1 MIDSSGEITNQV
13 EHDFSD
19 DAHNFIHTKLTYE
32 NQGDN
37 YIIDNGLELSE
48 NIEYGFESVG
58 EDLPE
63 VMDETED
70 DQYDYEEFSQSQD
83 SGSYKQ
89 CPDNLT
95 ACLAVCQPILKI
107 RLLAFTLCEREC
119 MERCGSASV

>member
-1 MIDSSGEITNQV
+1 MIDSGGEITNQV

-19 DAHNFIHTKLTYE
+19 DAHNHTKLTYE
-32 NQGDN
+32 NHGDN

-48 NIEYGFESVG
+48 NTEYGSVG
-58 EDLPE
+58 EDLQE
-63 VMDETED
+63 GMDETED